1 MYYINHSLSLALIE
15 VRLTSPVTRDGNGT
29 DRDRIMGD
37 PTSPRTI
44 IVNIRPRP
52 APEPPRPVLP
62 LPAPK
67 IEDLLLLAWWLH
79 ARSRIA
85 GGLRRRD
92 TVQV

>member
-1 MYYINHSLSLALIE
+1 
-15 VRLTSPVTRDGNGT
+15 VTRSRPEQELSISDPAPPRPDGRGNL
-29 DRDRIMGD
+29 RY
-37 PTSPRTI
+37 
-44 IVNIRPRP
+44 P

-62 LPAPK
+62 RPAPK

-92 TVQV
+92 TVQMQQCGLHEKMDLQQTLDDATL